1 MHEINHYLYGGASR
15 EILDGMYCGEVN
27 IERIIDLLISE
38 YGEYKWR
45 QRQDPLSV
53 LIQTILS
60 QNTSDVNSRRA
71 FESIRTAFDNWE
83 AVSICLPTQ
92 ASAKKD

>member
-1 MHEINHYLYGGASR
+1 M
-15 EILDGMYCGEVN
+15 DGMYCGEAN

-71 FESIRTAFDNWE
+71 FESIRTA
-83 AVSICLPTQ
+83 P
-92 ASAKKD
+92 

>member
-1 MHEINHYLYGGASR
+1 M
-15 EILDGMYCGEVN
+15 DGMYCGEAN

-60 QNTSDVNSRRA
+60 QNTST
-71 FESIRTAFDNWE
+71 E
-83 AVSICLPTQ
+83 
-92 ASAKKD
+92 